1 MDSDEN
7 PKCQMDI
14 PSFSTLW
21 DTCETLSRLESSIR
35 EIGSQRPSDSEVRR
49 KWRPQV
55 NDNYYSDGI
64 CGVTFG
70 IERPEFCHPL
80 KTCCDHHFFTE
91 EEFRRHEA
99 QHIKCPHEECPVVIH
114 PSVLNFHIET
124 AHSPEVFA
132 RLNPVLAD
140 KSIVSWR
147 DSRKKNYP
155 TFERVQAKIR
165 ETGYR
170 IQRGQVLLTKQF
182 GSLNKRK
189 PFELRDPNSPRV
201 DKPKGPN
208 PRPQDATSRR
218 HSPRD
223 TQQPRPTLPLEAAQ
237 PHAASSI
244 ATPPE
249 AHSPQNDNPSS
260 SPLLPPPQPPSPPEK
275 SDSDM
280 EEADGDPI
288 PAAVVTST
296 ATTNMPVG
304 CLVAYDYDSDL
315 SWDETLPEAATT
327 AAPRTEEP
335 KIAGDNSQ
343 TLEPEKSTPATTSLL
358 DQLSSLKP
366 KFSGAESP
374 SIGAEQKEGPGTS
387 VTANPTPAAA
397 TGRTRPQP
405 SRLRRGRRQRGQNR
419 GGRPRQ
425 GGDDSQSEGRGDR
438 GRRRRGGRATTE
450 ASVEDEEGASGVT
463 AIFASH
469 PVVRMASKR
478 RECMR
483 NAALMAKRPTLLQ
496 MLLAEEMRHERNQL
510 MQCVRF
516 VVRNNF
522 FR

>member
-1 MDSDEN
+1 
-7 PKCQMDI
+7 MDI

-208 PRPQDATSRR
+208 PHPQDATSRR

-223 TQQPRPTLPLEAAQ
+223 TLQPRPTPPLEADL
-237 PHAASSI
+237 PYAASSTAI
-244 ATPPE
+244 PPE
-249 AHSPQNDNPSS
+249 AHSPQNDNLSS

-280 EEADGDPI
+280 EEADSDPV

-296 ATTNMPVG
+296 AATNMPV
-304 CLVAYDYDSDL
+304 
-315 SWDETLPEAATT
+315 
-327 AAPRTEEP
+327 APLTEEA

-343 TLEPEKSTPATTSLL
+343 TLEPEKPTPATTSLL
-358 DQLSSLKP
+358 DQLSNLKP

-374 SIGAEQKEGPGTS
+374 SVGAEQKESPGTP
-387 VTANPTPAAA
+387 VTANPTPTTA
-397 TGRTRPQP
+397 TGRTRPP
-405 SRLRRGRRQRGQNR
+405 PNRLRRGR
-419 GGRPRQ
+419 P
-425 GGDDSQSEGRGDR
+425 
-438 GRRRRGGRATTE
+438 
-450 ASVEDEEGASGVT
+450 
-463 AIFASH
+463 IFASH